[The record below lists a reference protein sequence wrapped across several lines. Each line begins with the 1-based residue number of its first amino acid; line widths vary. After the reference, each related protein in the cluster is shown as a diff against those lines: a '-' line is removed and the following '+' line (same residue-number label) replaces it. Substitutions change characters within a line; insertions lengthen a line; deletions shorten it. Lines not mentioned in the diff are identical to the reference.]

1 MFNIEYRPLAITIGH
16 CKCLLLILSLVDK
29 AVFDDLG

>member
-16 CKCLLLILSLVDK
+16 CKCLLILSLVDK